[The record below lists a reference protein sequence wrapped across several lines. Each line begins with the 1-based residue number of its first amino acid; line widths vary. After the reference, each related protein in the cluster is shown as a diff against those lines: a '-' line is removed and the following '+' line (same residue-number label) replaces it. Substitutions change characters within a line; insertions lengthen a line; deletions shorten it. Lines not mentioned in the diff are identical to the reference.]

1 MVNVD
6 DAALLE
12 DEVFEIKDEV
22 VEFESNSEPTVAPK
36 PSGEPVEKKLVSPR
50 VMPPSLIRAPSPPV
64 HEE

>member
-6 DAALLE
+6 DVALLE

-22 VEFESNSEPTVAPK
+22 VEFENNSEPTVAPK
-36 PSGEPVEKKLVSPR
+36 PSGEPVEKKTSVTV